1 MLINNL
7 DKMEV
12 IVNSS
17 SDLEWDGWNV
27 VKYTPSH
34 NAMLSP
40 DGSYKNGQW
49 FKKKVFPITEQGW
62 NIPENLGKKY
72 AQMER

>member
-1 MLINNL
+1 MLVNNL
-7 DKMEV
+7 EKMES

-17 SDLEWDGWNV
+17 SDLEWDGWDV

-34 NAMLSP
+34 SAMFSA
-40 DGSYKNGQW
+40 DGVYHNGSW
-49 FKKKVFPITEQGW
+49 HKKKTFPITEKGW
-62 NIPENLGKKY
+62 EVPNSIGKRN